1 MFQSNNRKE
10 LRHTGVI
17 GMKWGV
23 HRSSSA
29 SGTSSSRS
37 SSKKETTE
45 KPSIKSKL
53 LKTKGTKQKSENVE
67 SPKTQTKKSIKDMTD
82 SEIRD
87 KINRLD
93 LEKRYS
99 ELESQ
104 MNQKSTSKGRAFVNS
119 VVEQSAKNIATQ
131 AATYVM
137 GQAVNKAM
145 ANAFNDPRVVN
156 PKKGQKDK

>member
-1 MFQSNNRKE
+1 MNSHE
-10 LRHTGVI
+10 IYHTGVL

-23 HRSSSA
+23 RRSSS
-29 SGTSSSRS
+29 SLGLS
-37 SSKKETTE
+37 SSKKVSNTKTV
-45 KPSIKSKL
+45 
-53 LKTKGTKQKSENVE
+53 KTKKPIKPKSVNDTKVSKQNI
-67 SPKTQTKKSIKDMTD
+67 PKTQNKKSVKDMTD
-82 SEIRD
+82 EEIKA